1 MTLDRATARRALL
14 AVQERSTLAGLDDLA
29 APDLQRLALG
39 LAQRKLIRLRR
50 GRATLTP
57 AGLAYLARTARP

>member
-14 AVQERSTLAGLDDLA
+14 AVQERATLAGLAGLA
-29 APDLQRLALG
+29 EADLQRLAFG

-50 GRATLTP
+50 GHATLTP
-57 AGLAYLARTARP
+57 AGLAYLAHTARP